1 MMLEDLIQK
10 WTVKVNGLGEEF
22 SRQLADEMTLWA
34 IKRIQDRT
42 IRGGN
47 SYQGNRYISH
57 AKEKKTDYYSKSW
70 GAVRAK
76 HGKTVNMRNYYFT
89 GEMLGNIGRT
99 KYIPFWGGFEV
110 WIQGRGIHKR
120 NKGTIP
126 NRELLT
132 IHSNDQNVNLLGLNP
147 DDLKRLAKEL
157 ELKMEIYLR

>member
-10 WTVKVNGLGEEF
+10 WTVKVNDMPQEF
-22 SRQLADEMTLWA
+22 GRQVADKITKFVIE
-34 IKRIQDRT
+34 RIQNRT
-42 IRGGN
+42 IRGGY
-47 SYQGNRYISH
+47 SYQGNKYLTHSQSPMNP
-57 AKEKKTDYYSKSW
+57 YYSQIW
-70 GAVRAK
+70 GKQRQKA
-76 HGKTVNMRNYYFT
+76 GKTVQIRNYYYT
-89 GEMLGNIGRT
+89 GEMLGSIRRT
-99 KYIPFWGGFEV
+99 KFMIYYGTFEM
-110 WIQGRGIHKR
+110 WFQGTGIHKR